1 MQNRR
6 QQSKQRFLRV
16 HGQVTVSKDPPFS
29 DPSVDPES
37 VVWPHFSASVFCSLN
52 RLDTAKL
59 APMQRIICGWTFGLC
74 LLAAFVVSGRAGPTY
89 RTNASRE
96 ITIAQRYLNLP
107 VKNGAP
113 QRRVQLSV
121 DGRTER
127 AFDIELADRTP
138 DWWAFVDVSAW
149 RGRKLELQVSTL
161 PADSAALRNIF
172 QADEIQDSRSL
183 YHEVLRP
190 QYHFSS
196 RRGWNND
203 PNGLVFFKGY
213 YHLFYQHNPFGWNW
227 GNMHWGHAVSK
238 DLLHWRELEDALAP
252 DAFGPMFSGS
262 AVVDWDNTSGLGAQG
277 HPALV
282 LIYTAAGEP
291 AVQCLA
297 SSLDG
302 RSFRKY
308 DSNPVVK
315 QITPGNRDPKVF
327 WYKPAQKWIMT
338 LYVETNK
345 VNTIHFLTSSNLKDW
360 TVTSTIG
367 GFFECPDFFA
377 LPVDGQAA
385 QEKWVL
391 SAADSDYMVGS
402 FDGSRFTPE
411 TTKLRGHS
419 GKGYY
424 AAQTFSDIPER
435 DGRRIRIGWFQA
447 PSPGMPFNQTMSV
460 PTELNLVTT
469 ARGPR
474 LCWTP
479 VKELESLRTRSW
491 KWKPFSLQP
500 GDANPLE
507 KAKAELVELRA
518 TFEPGEGSL
527 LLSVRGASIAYDGKK
542 QELVVNGQAVPAP
555 LRNGQQRLVAYVDR
569 TTLEVFASDGLV
581 YLPLPFIP
589 KREDVSLNVQAQGQ
603 PVQFTSL
610 AVHQLKPIWRK

>member
-1 MQNRR
+1 MTPLRIQKASFGPFFLLCFLGSLLFNR
-6 QQSKQRFLRV
+6 V
-16 HGQVTVSKDPPFS
+16 NTG
-29 DPSVDPES
+29 
-37 VVWPHFSASVFCSLN
+37 
-52 RLDTAKL
+52 KL
-59 APMQRIICGWTFGLC
+59 APMQRTLSAWNLGLC
-74 LLAAFVVSGRAGPTY
+74 LLAALTVTGRAEPTY
-89 RTNASRE
+89 QTNVSRQ

-113 QRRVQLSV
+113 QRHVQLSV

-127 AFDIELADRTP
+127 AFDLELADAAP

-149 RGRKLELQVSTL
+149 RGRKLELRVSTL

-172 QADEIQDSRSL
+172 QADEIQDSRNL
-183 YHEVLRP
+183 YHEALRP

-203 PNGLVFFKGY
+203 PNGLVFFKGQ

-238 DLLHWRELEDALAP
+238 DLIHWRELDDALAP
-252 DAFGPMFSGS
+252 DALGPMFSGS
-262 AVVDWDNTSGLGAQG
+262 AVVDWDNTSGFGARG
-277 HPALV
+277 HPPLI
-282 LIYTAAGEP
+282 LIYTAAGDP
-291 AVQCLA
+291 TVQCLA

-302 RSFRKY
+302 HSFRKY
-308 DSNPVVK
+308 DRNPVVK

-327 WYKPAQKWIMT
+327 WYQPAQKWVMT

-377 LPVDGQAA
+377 LSVDGQAG
-385 QEKWVL
+385 QQKWVL
-391 SAADSDYMVGS
+391 SAADSDYMVGN

-411 TTKLRGHS
+411 TPKLRGHS

-424 AAQTFSDIPER
+424 AAQTFSDIPAR

-447 PSPGMPFNQTMSV
+447 PSPGMPFNQAMSV

-469 ARGPR
+469 AEGPR

-479 VKELESLRTRSW
+479 VKELESLRARSW

-527 LLSVRGASIAYDGKK
+527 LLTVRGASIAYDGKK

-555 LRNGQQRLVAYVDR
+555 LRNGGQRLIVYVDR

-589 KREDVSLNVQAQGQ
+589 KPEDISLNVQAQTQ
-603 PVQFTSL
+603 PVQFSSL